1 MGCNSTKNL
10 AVEPFNGHIPD
21 NHTQARRP
29 FTGHTSN
36 IPPLEAEDL
45 QEELLENA
53 TVNNVQRATNG
64 LAFEIAFQED
74 DDSATKKHPPRRIQ
88 ELLEVEK
95 STEPVTLDK
104 LQEKLEEA
112 EIRRNQILAQRVQS
126 AKNRTEKMMTRFIQ
140 DGKYLSVPPENLPS
154 PPNAIPTEYRSND

>member
-10 AVEPFNGHIPD
+10 AVEPFNGHVSD
-21 NHTQARRP
+21 NNTQARRP

-53 TVNNVQRATNG
+53 TVNNVHRAANG

-74 DDSATKKHPPRRIQ
+74 DDSTTKKHPPRRIQ

-95 STEPVTLDK
+95 SSSPVTLDK

-112 EIRRNQILAQRVQS
+112 EVRRNQV
-126 AKNRTEKMMTRFIQ
+126 
-140 DGKYLSVPPENLPS
+140 
-154 PPNAIPTEYRSND
+154 